1 MVNNFKEHGLNI
13 QASDIS
19 WVQLYNESREASNKK
34 KAADEKT
41 KAFTLRG
48 GSAGCVTSDGN
59 FIGTNP
65 WDVLARF
72 MGYQTPFLRSTYDI
86 FDGGFG
92 NEANWDRVLA
102 ESPSQFIFTGDTN
115 YPLKIENFVK
125 GYPLTGRPDGVALQY
140 REGGGSNPVV
150 GVEHKGIFGS
160 SSAEKCLNG
169 RPKTEN
175 LCQALVYMTGFGI
188 PWSLVYSNSSN
199 FKTYKTP
206 AGPGKAEYHLGLIDG
221 TLYFNWKGVITETII
236 DVRGVHE
243 YYEAIVDAYEM
254 RDHSWFKRESCDYLG
269 EPEDYDT
276 DTYNTNNLMFDRSG
290 SFGDWEDQLKAA
302 DGQSHILQ
310 FKSVKRQAVYQLWDT
325 DGAGRLIREFD
336 RLEDA
341 RVALRKTWGK
351 K

>member
-1 MVNNFKEHGLNI
+1 MTNPFLNQSLNI
-13 QASDIS
+13 AASDLS
-19 WVQLYNESREASNKK
+19 WVQLYNESRELSNKK
-34 KAADEKT
+34 KAIDEKT

-48 GSAGCVTSDGN
+48 GSAGCVTADGN

-102 ESPSQFIFTGDTN
+102 ESPSKFKFTGDTN
-115 YPLKIENFVK
+115 YPLRIDNFVK
-125 GYPLTGRPDGVALQY
+125 GYSLTGRPDGVALLSKPD
-140 REGGGSNPVV
+140 GDSPIV

-175 LCQALVYMTGFGI
+175 LCQSVVYMTGFGV

-206 AGPGKAEYHLGLIDG
+206 AGPGKAEYHLGLVDG
-221 TLYFNWKGVITETII
+221 MLYFNWKGVITETII

-243 YYEAIVDAYEM
+243 FYEAIVDAYEM

-269 EPEDYDT
+269 EPEEWDT
-276 DTYNTNNLMFDRSG
+276 DKYNTNGLMFDKTG
-290 SFGDWEDQLKAA
+290 SFDDWEDQMRRA
-302 DGQSHILQ
+302 QTSTHILQ
-310 FKSVKRQAVYQLWDT
+310 YKTVKRQDIFQLWDT
-325 DGAGRLIREFD
+325 QGEGRLVREYSN
-336 RLEDA
+336 LEDA
-341 RVALRKTWGK
+341 RCALRKTWGK
-351 K
+351 R